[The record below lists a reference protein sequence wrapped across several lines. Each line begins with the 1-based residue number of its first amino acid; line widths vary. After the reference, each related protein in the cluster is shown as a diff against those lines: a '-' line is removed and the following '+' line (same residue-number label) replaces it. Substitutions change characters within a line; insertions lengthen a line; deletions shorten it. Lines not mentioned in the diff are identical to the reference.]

1 MKTLLIALLTFIG
14 LSLVSVDADA
24 RRFGGGK
31 NTGMQRSAPAQQKAA
46 PAQQQQQSQQQQQ
59 AQQQG
64 APAQQPTGA
73 SKWLGPLAGLALG
86 AGLAALFLN
95 NGIAGLL
102 AGLLLIGLIA
112 AALYFV
118 GRAVM
123 GRASQRPL
131 QYAGMPG
138 SEPAPTVLPGS
149 AAPHSV
155 AATTGTSAGTRAD
168 TSASASQI
176 GVDEIEFLR
185 HAKLNFM
192 RLQEA
197 HDSKDL
203 SAMRDFLAPD
213 VYRSIEADIHASWGA
228 PQKTEIFALD
238 AELVEVTREA
248 GSHIVSVRFSGLVRE
263 VPDREPERFSETW
276 HLEKPVSGGGGWIV
290 AGIQQS

>member
-1 MKTLLIALLTFIG
+1 MKTFAGAIIAIIGFALI
-14 LSLVSVDADA
+14 VPDADA
-24 RRFGGGK
+24 RRFGGGR
-31 NTGMQRSAPAQQKAA
+31 NLGMQRSAPAQQQKAA
-46 PAQQQQQSQQQQQ
+46 PQQQAQQQPQ

-95 NGIAGLL
+95 NGLAGLL
-102 AGLLLIGLIA
+102 AGLLVIGLIA
-112 AALYFV
+112 AALYFL
-118 GRAVM
+118 GRALL
-123 GRASQRPL
+123 GRHSQRPL
-131 QYAGMPG
+131 QYAGAPG
-138 SEPAPTVLPGS
+138 SGPTPVELPGD

-155 AATTGTSAGTRAD
+155 AATVGTGPEGL
-168 TSASASQI
+168 
-176 GVDEIEFLR
+176 DEAEFLR

-213 VYRSIEADIHASWGA
+213 VYRGIEADIQASWGV
-228 PQKTEIFALD
+228 PQKTEVLALD

-248 GSHIVSVRFSGLVRE
+248 GSYIVSVRFSGSIRE
-263 VPDREPERFSETW
+263 AADREPERFSETW
-276 HLEKPVSGGGGWIV
+276 HLEKPVSGRGGWIV
-290 AGIQQS
+290 AGNQQS